1 MSWKNSLREIK
12 KQEIEVYDEIDH
24 RDKYFSLEIIDSNK
38 KQLEVDSYSLKV
50 YRTTE
55 NQGAV
60 YLEQVD
66 RVEGE
71 VSFYSKIPPNNEDY
85 DEMDFITKMK
95 FKFDASNNKFDVEYN
110 VKLNQSSQLVIE
122 LDPEGDLMMKYENG
136 KLTFEQFVITY
147 EASR

>member
-12 KQEIEVYDEIDH
+12 KREIEIHDKIDH
-24 RDKYFSLEIIDSNK
+24 RDKGFSLEILDSNK
-38 KQLEVDSYSLKV
+38 KQLEVESYSFKV

-71 VSFYSKIPPNNEDY
+71 VSFYSKIPPNGEDY
-85 DEMDFITKMK
+85 EEKDFIKKMK
-95 FKFDASNNKFDVEYN
+95 FKFDQTDKFDIEYV
-110 VKLNQSSQLVIE
+110 VKLNQTSQLVVE
-122 LDPEGDLMMKYENG
+122 LDPRGDLMMKYENG
-136 KLTFEQFVITY
+136 KLTFEQLAITY